1 MLGSCVLLAGGG
13 DEGERPCVRD
23 GLQPTLHGHCGCD
36 GVYHSR
42 GGDLFGEVRFLSHH
56 FSCCR
61 DLELIP
67 FLLEICR
74 VIGAV
79 IIVIGLYALARGMS
93 SEMIPL

>member
-1 MLGSCVLLAGGG
+1 MKERGPVFVTAFNPLCMVIVAVMGSIILAEEISLG
-13 DEGERPCVRD
+13 
-23 GLQPTLHGHCGCD
+23 
-36 GVYHSR
+36 
-42 GGDLFGEVRFLSHH
+42 
-56 FSCCR
+56 R